1 MNYGKKGVRKKQQAL
16 HSTGKKWSRKVAFA
30 FVQVFLIAMIG
41 VCIIGASAGIGA
53 FKGILATAPDISNID
68 VTPSGFSTFV
78 YNIEGT
84 QIKKLVSTDANRI
97 PVSIDM
103 VPQDLKDAF
112 VAVEDARFYDH
123 NGIDIKGIIRAGVI
137 GIQNRHFSEGASTIT
152 QQLLKNNVFT
162 DWTSEDSL
170 ADKFKRKFQ
179 EQYLALE
186 LEKVMDKESILIN
199 YMNTINLG
207 SNTLGVEAASRRYF
221 DKHVNELTLS
231 ECAVIAGITQNPS
244 RYNPI
249 THPEKNAERREKVLK
264 DMMDQGYISAEERE
278 EALADDVYSR
288 IQVADAKNEDNDVST
303 YFVDALTDDVME
315 DLIAAG
321 YNETQAYTL
330 LYSGGL
336 KIYSTQDPKI
346 QAICDNAFA
355 DESNFPA
362 NTKWYLHY
370 ELTIDRANGD
380 RENVSTEMFR
390 SYWKENRSPSYNLI
404 YTSQEEAYQDIEA
417 YKADVMRSGDEVF
430 GENINLTPQPQVS
443 LVVEDQSTGCIVAMV
458 GGRGAKTASRTL
470 NRATD
475 TTRQPGSTFKVVS
488 TYAPALDSAGLTLAT
503 VMNDAPFNYATG
515 RPVANW
521 YGEKYRG
528 LSSLRDGIRDSMN
541 IVAVKTLTQI
551 TPQLGF
557 DYLKN
562 FGFTTVVEREEINGE
577 IFSDIQQTTALG
589 GLTHGV
595 TNEELNAAYA
605 CIANGGT
612 YIKPKLYTK
621 VLDHDGNIILD
632 NTMPNSKQ
640 VIKET
645 TAFLLTDAMVD
656 VVTSGTGGSV
666 NFGNMAI
673 AGKTGTTSDYND
685 VWFSGYTPYYTATTW
700 AGFDNNVKLSG
711 DEKNLAKKLWRAVMS
726 EIHAELPSQSFSV
739 PSGIVTATVCARSGK
754 LPIAGLCDGTLRT
767 EYFAENTI
775 PSETCD
781 VHYAGQICQYSMLP
795 AREFCPF
802 KVEGVVE
809 LTPVED
815 VSLQSGSSTGTT
827 QVVNEDGSVSEVP
840 VPAPQS
846 NMCPHDEVFFATPG
860 FEGIIEAQRAEID
873 QRNAAAAQAAAEAAA
888 AGTAPARTATCTI
901 KKITPKQAV
910 PYIVRKQ
917 PVFSFSVSIQSNP
930 FDSPNLLLQI
940 LNACLCIADGPAH
953 RFILRPRF
961 QSFFFII

>member
-16 HSTGKKWSRKVAFA
+16 NATGKKWGRKIIFT
-30 FVQVFLIAMIG
+30 FVQVFLVGMIG
-41 VCIIGASAGIGA
+41 VGIIGVSAGVGA
-53 FKGILATAPDISNID
+53 FKGVLATAPDIGNID

-78 YNIEGT
+78 YDIEGRQT
-84 QIKKLVSTDANRI
+84 AKLIAKDANRI
-97 PVSIDM
+97 PVTSDM
-103 VPQDLKDAF
+103 VPQNLKDAF
-112 VAVEDARFYDH
+112 VAIEDARFYDH
-123 NGIDIKGIIRAGVI
+123 NGIDIKGIIRAGKV

-249 THPEKNAERREKVLK
+249 THPDKNAERREKVLK

-288 IQVADAKNEDNDVST
+288 IQIANSENNEDNAINT

-315 DLIAAG
+315 DLIAEG

-346 QAICDNAFA
+346 QRICDNAFA

-362 NTKWYLHY
+362 NVKWYLNY

-390 SYWKENRSPSYNLI
+390 SYWRENRSKSYNLI
-404 YTSQEEAYQDIEA
+404 YSSQEEAYQDIEA
-417 YKADVMRSGDEVF
+417 YKEDILNTGDEVY

-443 LVVEDQSTGCIVAMV
+443 LVVMDQETGCVVAMV
-458 GGRGAKTASRTL
+458 GGRGAKIASRTL

-475 TTRQPGSTFKVVS
+475 TMRQPGSTFKVVS

-503 VMNDAPFNYATG
+503 IMNDAPFNYATG

-521 YGEKYRG
+521 YGEEYRG

-541 IVAVKTLTQI
+541 IVTVKTLTQI

-557 DYLKN
+557 DYLRS
-562 FGFTTVVEREEINGE
+562 FGFTTLVEREEINGE

-605 CIANGGT
+605 CIANGGV

-632 NTMPNSKQ
+632 NTMPQAKR

-673 AGKTGTTSDYND
+673 AGKTGTTSDSND
-685 VWFSGYTPYYTATTW
+685 VWFSGYTPYYTATVW
-700 AGFDNNVKLSG
+700 AGFDNNVKLTG
-711 DEKNLAKKLWRAVMS
+711 EEKNLAKKLWRAVMS
-726 EIHAELPSQSFSV
+726 QLHEELPSESFTI
-739 PSGIVTATVCARSGK
+739 PSGIVTATVCSRSGK
-754 LPIAGLCDGTLRT
+754 LPIAGMCDGTLRT
-767 EYFAENTI
+767 EYFAEGTV
-775 PSETCD
+775 PTESCD
-781 VHYAGQICQYSMLP
+781 VHYSGQICQYSMLP

-802 KVEGVVE
+802 KTEGVLE

-827 QVVNEDGSVSEVP
+827 EQVNEDGSISEVP
-840 VPAPQS
+840 IPAPTS
-846 NMCPHDEVFFATPG
+846 NLCPHDEIFFSTPG
-860 FEGIIEAQRAEID
+860 YEDLINAQRAEIN
-873 QRNAAAAQAAAEAAA
+873 QRNAAAAAAAQAAAEAAA
-888 AGTAPARTATCTI
+888 
-901 KKITPKQAV
+901 Q
-910 PYIVRKQ
+910 
-917 PVFSFSVSIQSNP
+917 
-930 FDSPNLLLQI
+930 
-940 LNACLCIADGPAH
+940 
-953 RFILRPRF
+953 
-961 QSFFFII
+961 

>member
-1 MNYGKKGVRKKQQAL
+1 MNYSKKGVRKKQQAL
-16 HSTGKKWSRKVAFA
+16 HSTGKKWSRKITFT
-30 FVQVFLIAMIG
+30 FVQVFLIALIG
-41 VCIIGASAGIGA
+41 IAIIGTSAGIGA
-53 FKGILATAPDISNID
+53 FKGILDTAPDIGNID

-84 QIKKLVSTDANRI
+84 QIQKLVSTDSNRI
-97 PVSIDM
+97 PVTIDM

-112 VAVEDARFYDH
+112 VAIEDSRFYDH
-123 NGIDIKGIIRAGVI
+123 NGIDIKGIIRAGVV

-186 LEKVMDKESILIN
+186 LEKVMDKDTILIN

-207 SNTLGVEAASRRYF
+207 QNTLGVEAASRRYF
-221 DKHVNELTLS
+221 NKSVSDLNLS

-244 RYNPI
+244 RFNPI

-264 DMMDQGYISAEERE
+264 DMCDQGYITEEERA

-288 IQVADAKNEDNDVST
+288 IQIADSENEDASVNT
-303 YFVDALTDDVME
+303 YFVDALVDDVME
-315 DLIAAG
+315 DLIASG
-321 YNETQAYTL
+321 YNETQAFTL

-346 QAICDNAFA
+346 QKICDDAFA

-362 NTKWYLHY
+362 NTKWYLNY

-390 SYWKENRSPSYNLI
+390 SYWKENRSSSYNLI
-404 YTSQEEAYQDIEA
+404 YASQEEAYQDIEA
-417 YKADVMRSGDEVF
+417 YKADVMGPGDEVY
-430 GENINLTPQPQVS
+430 GENVSLTPQPQVS
-443 LVVEDQSTGCIVAMV
+443 LVVEDQSTGCVVAMV
-458 GGRGAKTASRTL
+458 GGRGAKTGSRTL

-475 TTRQPGSTFKVVS
+475 AVRQPGSTFKIVS

-503 VMNDAPFNYATG
+503 VINDAPFNYVGG

-521 YGEKYRG
+521 YGEQYRG

-541 IVAVKTLTQI
+541 IVTVKTLTLI

-557 DYLKN
+557 DYLKS
-562 FGFTTVVEREEINGE
+562 FGFTTLAEREEINGE

-605 CIANGGT
+605 CIANKGT

-632 NTMPNSKQ
+632 NTMPESKQ

-685 VWFSGYTPYYTATTW
+685 VWFAGYTPYYTATTW
-700 AGFDNNVKLSG
+700 AGFDNNVKLVG
-711 DEKNLAKKLWRAVMS
+711 EEKNLAKKMWRVVMS
-726 EIHAELPSQSFSV
+726 QIHADLPSESFTV
-739 PSGIVTATVCARSGK
+739 PSGIVTATVCSRSGK
-754 LPIAGLCDGTLRT
+754 LPIEGLCNGTLRT
-767 EYFAENTI
+767 EYFADGTV
-775 PSETCD
+775 PAETCD
-781 VHYAGQICQYSMLP
+781 VHYAGQVCQYSNLP
-795 AREFCPF
+795 ARELCPF
-802 KVEGVVE
+802 KMEGVIE

-815 VSLQSGSSTGTT
+815 VSLQSGSPTASQIAPTAPEATGEEGVEGAEGVEGETAA
-827 QVVNEDGSVSEVP
+827 
-840 VPAPQS
+840 PAAPT
-846 NMCPHDEVFFATPG
+846 NLCPHDETFFATPG
-860 FEGIIEAQRAEID
+860 YEGTIEAQRAEIA
-873 QRNAAAAQAAAEAAA
+873 QRNAEAAAAAAAAAAQAAAEQP
-888 AGTAPARTATCTI
+888 PAE
-901 KKITPKQAV
+901 
-910 PYIVRKQ
+910 Q
-917 PVFSFSVSIQSNP
+917 PPDQ
-930 FDSPNLLLQI
+930 
-940 LNACLCIADGPAH
+940 
-953 RFILRPRF
+953 
-961 QSFFFII
+961 

>member
-1 MNYGKKGVRKKQQAL
+1 MNYSKKSVRKKQQAL
-16 HSTGKKWSRKVAFA
+16 HSTSKKWSRKIAFT
-30 FVQVFLIAMIG
+30 FVQVFLIGMVGMAIIG
-41 VCIIGASAGIGA
+41 VSAGIGA
-53 FKGILATAPDISNID
+53 FRGILASAPEIGNID

-78 YNIEGT
+78 YDIEGNQT
-84 QIKKLVSTDANRI
+84 AKLVAKDANRI
-97 PVSIDM
+97 PVTIDT

-112 VAVEDARFYDH
+112 VAIEDARFYDH
-123 NGIDIKGIIRAGVI
+123 NGIDIKGIIRAGVV

-186 LEKVMDKESILIN
+186 LEKVMDKETILIN

-221 DKHVNELTLS
+221 GKHVNELNLS

-244 RYNPI
+244 RFNPT
-249 THPEKNAERREKVLK
+249 THPEKNAERREKVLNN
-264 DMMDQGYISAEERE
+264 MLDQGYITNEEYE

-288 IQVADAKNEDNDVST
+288 IQIADAENEDNAINT

-346 QAICDNAFA
+346 QAICDSAFA

-362 NTKWYLHY
+362 NTKWYLNY

-380 RENVSTEMFR
+380 RENISTEMFR
-390 SYWKENRSPSYNLI
+390 SYWRENRSSSYNLI
-404 YTSQEEAYQDIEA
+404 YASQEEAYQDIEA
-417 YKADVMRSGDEVF
+417 YKADVMGSGDEVY
-430 GENINLTPQPQVS
+430 GENVSLTPQPQVS
-443 LVVEDQSTGCIVAMV
+443 LVVEDQKTGCIVAME

-475 TTRQPGSTFKVVS
+475 TMRQPGSTFKIVS
-488 TYAPALDSAGLTLAT
+488 SYAPALDSAGLTLAT
-503 VMNDAPFNYATG
+503 VINDAPFNYAGG

-521 YGEKYRG
+521 YGEQYRG

-541 IVAVKTLTQI
+541 IVTVKTLTLI

-557 DYLKN
+557 DYLKS
-562 FGFTTVVEREEINGE
+562 FGFTTLAEREEINGE
-577 IFSDIQQTTALG
+577 IYSDIQQTTALG

-612 YIKPKLYTK
+612 YIKPKLYTQ

-632 NTMPNSKQ
+632 NTTPQSKQ

-656 VVTSGTGGSV
+656 VVTSGTGGAV

-711 DEKNLAKKLWRAVMS
+711 EEKNLAKKC
-726 EIHAELPSQSFSV
+726 
-739 PSGIVTATVCARSGK
+739 G
-754 LPIAGLCDGTLRT
+754 
-767 EYFAENTI
+767 
-775 PSETCD
+775 
-781 VHYAGQICQYSMLP
+781 
-795 AREFCPF
+795 
-802 KVEGVVE
+802 
-809 LTPVED
+809 
-815 VSLQSGSSTGTT
+815 
-827 QVVNEDGSVSEVP
+827 
-840 VPAPQS
+840 AP
-846 NMCPHDEVFFATPG
+846 
-860 FEGIIEAQRAEID
+860 
-873 QRNAAAAQAAAEAAA
+873 
-888 AGTAPARTATCTI
+888 
-901 KKITPKQAV
+901 
-910 PYIVRKQ
+910 
-917 PVFSFSVSIQSNP
+917 
-930 FDSPNLLLQI
+930 
-940 LNACLCIADGPAH
+940 
-953 RFILRPRF
+953 
-961 QSFFFII
+961 

>member
-16 HSTGKKWSRKVAFA
+16 HSTGKKWSRKIAFTL
-30 FVQVFLIAMIG
+30 VQVVLIGTSGAAIVG
-41 VCIIGASAGIGA
+41 VSAGIGA

-123 NGIDIKGIIRAGVI
+123 NGIDIKGIIRAGVV
-137 GIQNRHFSEGASTIT
+137 GIQNRHVSEGASSIT

-221 DKHVNELTLS
+221 GKHVNELTLS

-264 DMMDQGYISAEERE
+264 EMLDQGYITEEQRA

-288 IQVADAKNEDNDVST
+288 IQVADAKNEDNAVST

-362 NTKWYLHY
+362 NTKWYLNY

-390 SYWKENRSPSYNLI
+390 SYWKENRSSSYNLI

-417 YKADVMRSGDEVF
+417 YKADVMRAGDEVF

-503 VMNDAPFNYATG
+503 VMNDAPFNYANG

-521 YGEKYRG
+521 YGENYRG

-557 DYLKN
+557 DYLRN
-562 FGFTTVVEREEINGE
+562 FGFTTIVEREEINGE

-632 NTMPNSKQ
+632 NTLPNSKQ

-700 AGFDNNVKLSG
+700 AGFDNNVKLTG

-726 EIHAELPSQSFSV
+726 QIHEDLPSESFSV
-739 PSGIVTATVCARSGK
+739 PSGIVTATVCSRSGQ
-754 LPIAGLCDGTLRT
+754 LPSAGLCDGTLRT

-775 PSETCD
+775 PAETCD
-781 VHYAGQICQYSMLP
+781 VHYAGQVCQYSMLP

-827 QVVNEDGSVSEVP
+827 QVTNEDGTVSEVP
-840 VPAPQS
+840 IPAPTS

-860 FEGIIEAQRAEID
+860 YEATIEAQRAEIN
-873 QRNAAAAQAAAEAAA
+873 QRNAEAAAAAAEAAA
-888 AGTAPARTATCTI
+888 QQQPAP
-901 KKITPKQAV
+901 P
-910 PYIVRKQ
+910 Q
-917 PVFSFSVSIQSNP
+917 PEQP
-930 FDSPNLLLQI
+930 
-940 LNACLCIADGPAH
+940 PA
-953 RFILRPRF
+953 
-961 QSFFFII
+961 Q

>member
-41 VCIIGASAGIGA
+41 ICIVGASAGIGA

-112 VAVEDARFYDH
+112 VAIEDARFYDH

-137 GIQNRHFSEGASTIT
+137 GIQKRHFSEGASTIT

-162 DWTSEDSL
+162 DWTSEDSW

-186 LEKVMDKESILIN
+186 LEKVMDKDSILIN

-221 DKHVNELTLS
+221 GKHVNELTLS

-249 THPEKNAERREKVLK
+249 THPDENMKRRKKVLD
-264 DMMDQGYISAEERE
+264 DMLEQGYISAEEHE
-278 EALADDVYSR
+278 DALADDVYSR
-288 IQVADAKNEDNDVST
+288 IQVADAKNEDNAVST

-346 QAICDNAFA
+346 QAICDSAFA

-417 YKADVMRSGDEVF
+417 YKADVMRPGDEVF

-521 YGEKYRG
+521 YGETYRG

-557 DYLKN
+557 DYLRN
-562 FGFTTVVEREEINGE
+562 FGFTTIVEREEINGE

-726 EIHAELPSQSFSV
+726 QIHEELPSESFSV

-781 VHYAGQICQYSMLP
+781 VHYAGQICQYSTLP

-809 LTPVED
+809 LTPIENAA
-815 VSLQSGSSTGTT
+815 LQSGSPTATT
-827 QVVNEDGSVSEVP
+827 EVVNEDGSVSSVP
-840 VPAPQS
+840 VPAQQT

-860 FEGIIEAQRAEID
+860 FEGTIEAQRAEIE
-873 QRNAAAAQAAAEAAA
+873 QRNAAAAAAAAQAAAEAA
-888 AGTAPARTATCTI
+888 GQAP
-901 KKITPKQAV
+901 P
-910 PYIVRKQ
+910 PEQ
-917 PVFSFSVSIQSNP
+917 PQP
-930 FDSPNLLLQI
+930 EQP
-940 LNACLCIADGPAH
+940 PA
-953 RFILRPRF
+953 
-961 QSFFFII
+961 Q